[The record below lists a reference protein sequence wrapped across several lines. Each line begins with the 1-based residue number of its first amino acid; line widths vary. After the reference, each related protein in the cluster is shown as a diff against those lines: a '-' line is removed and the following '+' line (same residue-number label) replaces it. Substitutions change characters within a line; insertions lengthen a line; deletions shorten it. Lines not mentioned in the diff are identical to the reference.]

1 MKTHRF
7 FLGANS
13 YVKVECS
20 EPAKVLLIDDKH
32 YDRFCRESWADYYGG
47 FFAYFPAIV
56 EVPYDAIWNVV
67 IDTHTSGRSLP
78 VIKISFIAKGEQS
91 ELNDLSDCPEWLTHL
106 G

>member
-47 FFAYFPAIV
+47 FFTP
-56 EVPYDAIWNVV
+56 
-67 IDTHTSGRSLP
+67 
-78 VIKISFIAKGEQS
+78 S
-91 ELNDLSDCPEWLTHL
+91 E
-106 G
+106 